1 VGRCL
6 ILSGLLRKLGV
17 NSPLSRSNAVASNI
31 RTAARAFTEGRLMP
45 IPDILA
51 LQEADKRTL
60 RAGGHYVAVELAIQ
74 LNKSW
79 IQMLA
84 HIPRGLAPRKRQWW
98 LDFEEQIA
106 LDDTGDTGLA
116 LISNALLDAPV
127 RIDLPW
133 KECPWRPR
141 LAMAVTVA
149 VGARNLRLINAHIDP
164 HESLGGQH
172 DQLEVILSEAETH
185 DGPIVILG
193 DFNTLSK
200 KKCIETRRVMEARGY
215 ITPFPTGTPTW
226 HGAGLR
232 LHADWIFVRDAL
244 INRWGVAKPLSVS
257 DHWPIWAEI
266 DLE

>member
-1 VGRCL
+1 MD
-6 ILSGLLRKLGV
+6 
-17 NSPLSRSNAVASNI
+17 SNA
-31 RTAARAFTEGRLMP
+31 G
-45 IPDILA
+45 
-51 LQEADKRTL
+51 
-60 RAGGHYVAVELAIQ
+60 
-74 LNKSW
+74 
-79 IQMLA
+79 A
-84 HIPRGLAPRKRQWW
+84 HPTRVGAKKRQWW

-116 LISNALLDAPV
+116 LISNAVLDAPI
-127 RIDLPW
+127 RIELPW
-133 KECPWRPR
+133 KTCPWRPR

-164 HESLGGQH
+164 HESLGGQY

-232 LHADWIFVRDAL
+232 LHADWIFVRDVR
-244 INRWGVAKPLSVS
+244 INRWGVARPLNVS
-257 DHWPIWAEI
+257 DHWPIWAEL
-266 DLE
+266 DLA